1 MRQFP
6 FNAISRPLRKA
17 IYNFEDVTQAPAE
30 MIVSSVL
37 CAISL
42 ACQSLIKVKITD
54 NIVSPVSLY
63 SFVIADSGERKTTVD
78 KLVFKPFH
86 EHDRRA
92 LLQYEEQMK
101 EHERRSKEWNKKEN
115 ALLKCIEKATM
126 KGICT
131 NEFSLQ
137 LEALYAEKPVPPKAR
152 RYIYNNVTP
161 EALQLEMH
169 TNSPQTGLITDE
181 GANILDRQAMNDPGF
196 INSMWDGRDFSVN
209 RKTGPSFTIR
219 DGCLTLF
226 VMTQK
231 PIFDDYLKRQ
241 GKRARGS
248 GLFARCFVLYI
259 DKELSTQGQRFIS
272 RQPDP
277 QADDLKYTTRFYQRM
292 NELLEKNV
300 SHDGPEHQTCLSFEP
315 SAQKAWEEIH
325 DEIELRIGTDEQYA
339 NLKDFSS
346 KQGNNVA
353 RLAALLSYWAEGEC
367 AIKKQYVENAWSLC
381 EWYMQQATKL
391 FGNEDGYY
399 EALLLSWLRR
409 EFDETDVDYVRFN
422 SIRNAGP
429 NVLRKG
435 KLLEKV
441 IDRLEKEEAID
452 IGYSGRGTR
461 EVYEG
466 RHFYNNSFT
475 KNAAYKHYWSR

>member
-1 MRQFP
+1 MRDFP
-6 FNAISRPLRKA
+6 FHAISKSLRKA
-17 IYNFEDVTQAPAE
+17 IYHFEDVTQAPAE
-30 MIVSSVL
+30 MVVSSVF

-42 ACQSLIKVKITD
+42 ACQRLVKVKQTD

-86 EHDRRA
+86 EHDRRVLRECEEQKNFYDANFKIWCEEEKA
-92 LLQYEEQMK
+92 LLSLI
-101 EHERRSKEWNKKEN
+101 RKKKIKGLCVN
-115 ALLKCIEKATM
+115 AV
-126 KGICT
+126 
-131 NEFSLQ
+131 SQQLQ
-137 LEALYAEKPVPPKAR
+137 ELYAEKPVPPKAR
-152 RYIYNNVTP
+152 KYIYNNVTP
-161 EALQLEMH
+161 EALQLEMY

-196 INSMWDGRDFSVN
+196 INSMWDGGDFSVN

-219 DGCLTLF
+219 DGCLTLL

-248 GLFARCFVLYI
+248 GLFARCFILYI
-259 DKELSTQGQRFIS
+259 DKELSTQGQRLIC
-272 RQPDP
+272 RQPEP
-277 QADDLKYTTRFYQRM
+277 QTDNLKYTTRFYQRI
-292 NELLEKNV
+292 NELLEKNA
-300 SHDGPEHQTCLSFEP
+300 SHYGAEHQTCLSFEP

-325 DEIELRIGTDEQYA
+325 DEIELRIGTDEEYA

-346 KQGNNVA
+346 KQANNVA
-353 RLAALLSYWAEGEC
+353 RLAALMSYFIEGEC
-367 AIKKQYVENAWSLC
+367 AIKKEYVENAWSLC

-391 FGNEDGYY
+391 FGNEDGHY

-429 NVLRKG
+429 NMLRKG

-441 IDRLEKEEAID
+441 IDRLEKEGAVD
-452 IGYSGRGTR
+452 IGYSARGTR
-461 EVYEG
+461 KVYEG

-475 KNAAYKHYWSR
+475 KNAVYKHYWSR

>member
-1 MRQFP
+1 MTNFP
-6 FNAISRPLRKA
+6 FNAISRPLRKT
-17 IYNFEDVTQAPAE
+17 IYHFEDITQAPAE
-30 MIVSSVL
+30 IIASSVL
-37 CAISL
+37 CAVSL

-54 NIVSPVSLY
+54 NIISPVSLY
-63 SFVIADSGERKTTVD
+63 SLVIADSGERKTTVD

-86 EHDRRA
+86 EHDRRVLRECEGQQNDYDA
-92 LLQYEEQMK
+92 KFKLWCEE
-101 EHERRSKEWNKKEN
+101 
-115 ALLKCIEKATM
+115 EKALS
-126 KGICT
+126 
-131 NEFSLQ
+131 SLIRKKRATGLCIIAVSQQ
-137 LEALYAEKPVPPKAR
+137 LQALYAEKPVPPKAR
-152 RYIYNNVTP
+152 KYIYNNVTP
-161 EALQLEMH
+161 EALQLEMY

-196 INSMWDGRDFSVN
+196 INSMWDGADFSVN

-219 DGCLTLF
+219 DGSLTLL

-259 DKELSTQGQRFIS
+259 DKELSTQGQRLIC

-277 QADDLKYTTRFYQRM
+277 QADDLKYTARFYQRM
-292 NELLEKNV
+292 NELLEKNA
-300 SHDGPEHQTCLSFEP
+300 SHNGEEHQTCLSFEP

-325 DEIELRIGTDEQYA
+325 DEIELRIGSDEEYA

-346 KQGNNVA
+346 KQANNVA
-353 RLAALLSYWAEGEC
+353 RLAALLSYFIEGEC
-367 AIKKQYVENAWSLC
+367 AIKKEYVENAWSLC

-422 SIRNAGP
+422 SIRNSGP
-429 NVLRKG
+429 NKLRKG

-441 IDRLEKEEAID
+441 IDRLEKEGVID
-452 IGYSGRGTR
+452 IGYSERHTR
-461 EVYEG
+461 QVDEG

-475 KNAAYKHYWSR
+475 KNAAYKHY